1 MKINRTLL
9 TLSTFA
15 VMALS
20 IAQPSF
26 AQTTPFTDLA
36 NVAAKD
42 KILALQQ
49 MGTIQGVEDHH
60 FMPDATVTAAQ
71 GIQLIVKALDLNLDT
86 IRFIKEPK
94 ATDYFSKA
102 DNNGWYANALI
113 IAANNSFELPADLD
127 PNQVWTK
134 EQFIHQ
140 LMLAMER
147 HGNLPMIKIVPVEFG
162 DADQLTVQYQGTIQ
176 RSLVLGITALD
187 TDKLLHPKDAI
198 TRKEAAE
205 IIYNAVE
212 YLKAHPGPKDD
223 DTSTQGQ

>member
-49 MGTIQGVEDHH
+49 MGTIQGVEDSH

-86 IRFIKEPK
+86 IRIIKEPK

-113 IAANNSFELPADLD
+113 VAANNGFDLPADLD

-134 EQFIHQ
+134 EEFIHQ

-187 TDKLLHPKDAI
+187 ADKLLHPKDAI

-212 YLKAHPGPKDD
+212 YLKAHPGPKGEEPN
-223 DTSTQGQ
+223 TKGQ

>member
-9 TLSTFA
+9 TFSTFA

-20 IAQPSF
+20 IVQPSF

-42 KILALQQ
+42 KIIALQQ

-71 GIQLIVKALDLNLDT
+71 GVQLIVKALDLNLDT

-113 IAANNSFELPADLD
+113 VAANNGFELPADLD

-134 EQFIHQ
+134 EEFIHQ

-176 RSLVLGITALD
+176 RSLVLGITALGA
-187 TDKLLHPKDAI
+187 DKLLHPKDAI

-212 YLKAHPGPKDD
+212 YLKAHPGPKAEEP
-223 DTSTQGQ
+223 STQVQ

>member
-15 VMALS
+15 VMTL
-20 IAQPSF
+20 SF
-26 AQTTPFTDLA
+26 AQQSFAATTPFTDLT

-42 KILALQQ
+42 KIIALQQ
-49 MGTIQGVEDHH
+49 MGTIQGVENNH

-71 GIQLIVKALDLNLDT
+71 GIQLIVKALDLNLDN

-113 IAANNSFELPADLD
+113 IAAHNGFDLKADLD
-127 PNQVWTK
+127 PNQVWSK
-134 EQFIHQ
+134 EEFIHQ
-140 LMLAMER
+140 LMLAMEQ
-147 HGNLPMIKIVPVEFG
+147 HGKLPMIKIAPVEFG

-176 RSLVLGITALD
+176 RALVLGITALD
-187 TDKLLHPKDAI
+187 ADKLLHPKDAI

-212 YLKAHPGPKDD
+212 YLKAHPGPKGD
-223 DTSTQGQ
+223 DTTTPDQ

>member
-49 MGTIQGVEDHH
+49 MGTIQGVENHH

-113 IAANNSFELPADLD
+113 IAANNGFELPADLD

-134 EQFIHQ
+134 EEFIHQ

-162 DADQLTVQYQGTIQ
+162 DADKLTVQYQGTIQ

-212 YLKAHPGPKDD
+212 YLKAHPGPKGEEP
-223 DTSTQGQ
+223 STQGQ